1 MPTRFTAQIAA
12 YEVNPLFLGVT
23 LAENMP
29 EMHDVREIS
38 IGEQRFV
45 RSVIRACSALSGFS
59 RDTANLRLISLAADL
74 LILLRVNPGI

>member
-38 IGEQRFV
+38 IGEQGFV
-45 RSVIRACSALSGFS
+45 RSAIRACSALSGFS
-59 RDTANLRLISLAADL
+59 RGTIQPAAFQVGSAFLLAC
-74 LILLRVNPGI
+74 ILL